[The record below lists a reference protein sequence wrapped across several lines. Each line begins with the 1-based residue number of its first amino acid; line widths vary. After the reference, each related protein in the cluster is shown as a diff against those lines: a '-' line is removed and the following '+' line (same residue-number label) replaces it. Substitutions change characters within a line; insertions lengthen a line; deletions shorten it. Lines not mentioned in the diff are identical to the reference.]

1 MSLIINKIRSF
12 KGKTSVSYVYKDKHG
27 TSESVLSTEEQPDP
41 KFLKRLRSFK
51 DIAIKVCELGDVKNE
66 VNVISISY
74 KYDSKGNEIGG
85 TIAIS
90 KALVNS
96 AAPITIN
103 TPYLS
108 FIKKKK
114 LGNQDVSEHK
124 ESFTELLKHAQE
136 FIDGKRQQIKIDE

>member
-74 KYDSKGNEIGG
+74 KWARSVRLFIFSISSPDR
-85 TIAIS
+85 IAVQPNGIPRT
-90 KALVNS
+90 ANS
-96 AAPITIN
+96 TYAF
-103 TPYLS
+103 LS
-108 FIKKKK
+108 FLSQKWNDNKKPTPK
-114 LGNQDVSEHK
+114 
-124 ESFTELLKHAQE
+124 A
-136 FIDGKRQQIKIDE
+136 IP